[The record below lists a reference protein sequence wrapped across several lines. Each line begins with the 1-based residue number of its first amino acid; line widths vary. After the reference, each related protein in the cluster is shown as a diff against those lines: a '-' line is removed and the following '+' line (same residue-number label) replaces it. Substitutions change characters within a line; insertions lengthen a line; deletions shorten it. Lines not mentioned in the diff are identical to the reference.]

1 MGHETAIT
9 CITVS
14 TPIYLGR
21 TIDNNPTIYRMI
33 AVGLAEYVNSMRV
46 IRCRLN
52 VDTLEALK
60 TKLLYV
66 LQL

>member
-1 MGHETAIT
+1 
-9 CITVS
+9 
-14 TPIYLGR
+14 
-21 TIDNNPTIYRMI
+21 MI

-52 VDTLEALK
+52 GDTLEVLK